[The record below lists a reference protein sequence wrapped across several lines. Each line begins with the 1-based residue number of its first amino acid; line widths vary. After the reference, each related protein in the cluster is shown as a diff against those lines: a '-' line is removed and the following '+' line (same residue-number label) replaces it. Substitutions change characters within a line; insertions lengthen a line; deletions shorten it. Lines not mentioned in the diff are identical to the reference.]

1 MGLNT
6 IGFYGVLVVA
16 QKYFNDATVRRIK
29 ESSNEIGGHL
39 ILKIPLHSAD
49 NQLPVNR
56 IADGVFSYH
65 GEIFRSIKERRY
77 MDTLYVY
84 CIKDKTDTHLE
95 KILADYS
102 RTFTT
107 ETTRPDHRK
116 QVEPLAKYY
125 VTEHRTRPSNVRAAL
140 YLVRPAVVA
149 ITFYYFDLYGSIFH
163 PPRV

>member
-16 QKYFNDATVRRIK
+16 QKYYNDATVRRIK
-29 ESSNEIGGHL
+29 ESGNEIGGHL
-39 ILKIPLHSAD
+39 ILKIPLNHPDKGFSASR
-49 NQLPVNR
+49 V
-56 IADGVFSYH
+56 ADGIFSYH
-65 GEIFRSIKERRY
+65 GEIFRSVKEHRY

-84 CIKDKTDTHLE
+84 CIKDRTESHLE
-95 KILADYS
+95 KIISDYS

-107 ETTRPDHRK
+107 ESTRPDHRK

-125 VTEHRTRPSNVRAAL
+125 VTDHQTHPASIRAAW
-140 YLVRPAVVA
+140 YLVRPVLAPA
-149 ITFYYFDLYGSIFH
+149 SSYYFDLYRSIFH